1 MTGKTLLA
9 GDIGG
14 TNCRLAYFSS
24 SLGVSQPLHEENF
37 KNRDYQDFEELLQSY
52 LDLHPLDFTG
62 ICLSIAGPVIDNRVD
77 ITNLG
82 WVIDGDRL
90 QDRYQLGGVWL
101 LNDLGALSYGVLQL
115 QKQDLVILREGQPVD
130 RGAIAVIAP
139 GTGLGEGFLIWNGQ
153 DYQAISTEGGHADFG
168 PTNEL
173 QIRLAEYLQKQ
184 GIRTSN
190 EQVCSGIGIPYLYRF
205 LRDEGLA
212 PEPDWFGDLLQSAAD
227 PTPLIV
233 SSALDESR
241 SCQLCQMTV
250 DLFVSILGA
259 EAGNLAL
266 RTLSL
271 GGIYIGGGIPPRIL
285 PYLKKETFLDALD
298 DKEPHQELLARIP
311 VKVVVN
317 PIPNLI
323 GAACYG
329 LRELQ

>member
-1 MTGKTLLA
+1 MAGKTLLA

-24 SLGVSQPLHEENF
+24 SQGVSQPLHEENF

-52 LDLHPLDFTG
+52 LNLHPLDFTG
-62 ICLSIAGPVIDNRVD
+62 ICLSIAGPVIDNQVD

-82 WVIDGDRL
+82 WVIEGDRL
-90 QDRYQLGGVWL
+90 QERYQLGGVWL
-101 LNDLGALSYGVLQL
+101 LNDLRALSYGVLQIP
-115 QKQDLVILREGQPVD
+115 KQDLVVLREGQPVD

-168 PTNEL
+168 PTDEL
-173 QIRLAEYLQKQ
+173 QIRLAEYLQEQ

-190 EQVCSGIGIPYLYRF
+190 EQVCSGIGIPNLYRF
-205 LRDEGLA
+205 LRDEGLV
-212 PEPDWFGDLLQSAAD
+212 PEPDWFADQLQSAAD

-233 SSALDESR
+233 STALDGSK

-285 PYLKKETFLDALD
+285 PYLKKESFLDALD
-298 DKEPHQELLARIP
+298 DKEPHQQLLARIP

-323 GAACYG
+323 GAAYYG
-329 LRELQ
+329 LRELD

>member
-24 SLGVSQPLHEENF
+24 SQGISQPIHEENF
-37 KNRDYQDFEELLQSY
+37 KNRDYQNFEDLLQSY
-52 LDLHPLDFTG
+52 LDLYPLDFTG

-82 WVIDGDRL
+82 WVIEGDRL
-90 QDRYQLGGVWL
+90 QERYQLDGVWL
-101 LNDLGALSYGVLQL
+101 LNDLGALSYGVLQIP
-115 QKQDLVILREGQPVD
+115 KQDLVVLREGQPVD
-130 RGAIAVIAP
+130 LGAIAVIAP

-173 QIRLAEYLQKQ
+173 QIRLADYLQKQ

-212 PEPDWFGDLLQSAAD
+212 AEPDWFGDRLQSAED

-266 RTLSL
+266 RTLAL